1 MDFRD
6 RIQRDP
12 NPLDKLVRAIPGF
25 AGYLDREQRRGADKL
40 LREYLAGEIDDA
52 LQRLEKV
59 AAAWSRAG
67 EIDTLDDLD
76 QLAGR
81 LRRAGDNLRYSDYGY
96 SGFFDLVKIQEEDLH
111 RFYEYDLSLRSFI
124 ADIADASDELAGA
137 SGDDIEDAL
146 ADLDEAIEA
155 LQDMID
161 ERENVATDLVP

>member
-1 MDFRD
+1 MDFRE

-12 NPLDKLVRAIPGF
+12 NPLEQLVRAIPGF

-52 LQRLEKV
+52 VQRLEKV
-59 AAAWSRAG
+59 ATAWSKAG
-67 EIDTLDDLD
+67 EIDDLDDLD

-81 LRRAGDNLRYSDYGY
+81 LRRAGDNLRYADYGY

-111 RFYEYDLSLRSFI
+111 RFYEYDLSLRGFI
-124 ADIADASDELAGA
+124 ADIADAIDELAAA
-137 SGDDIEDAL
+137 SGEEIEDAMMG
-146 ADLDEAIEA
+146 LDEAIEA
-155 LQDMID
+155 LQEMID